1 MDQDFSLFPTQASSI
16 APELDFLY
24 FFLWAI
30 TAFFT
35 VLIFAL
41 IIFFAIKYRR
51 RDESVPP
58 PIEGSTKL
66 EMAWTIIP
74 FVIVMVIFVWGAR
87 LFFHVYRPPDDALVI
102 NVVGKQWMWKL
113 QHPDGKREINELHV
127 PRGRPIRLMMASQDV
142 LHSFYIPAFRVKQD
156 VVPGRYS
163 VTWFE
168 PTKSGVYHLFCAE
181 YCGTQHSGM
190 IGRVVVME
198 PDEYQDWLT
207 GTPSDQSP
215 AEAGALLFTQQGCIT
230 CHGVQGPSLAGVF
243 GSQVRLSDGRTVRAD
258 DEYLRKSIL
267 NSTDDLVEGF
277 PPIMPSY
284 RGQLS
289 EEQVMNLVAY
299 IKSLKDKQQMPA
311 TEPGG
316 RTAAPTQGAGQA
328 R

>member
-1 MDQDFSLFPTQASSI
+1 MFIAQEDFSLFPDQASSV
-16 APELDFLY
+16 APEIDMLY

-51 RDESVPP
+51 RNEAVPP

-66 EMAWTIIP
+66 ELAWTIIP

-87 LFFHVYRPPDDALVI
+87 LFFNVYRPPDDALVI

-127 PRGRPIRLMMASQDV
+127 PRGRPIRLTMASQDV

-168 PTKSGVYHLFCAE
+168 PTRTGVYHLFCAE

-190 IGRVVVME
+190 IGRVVVMD

-207 GTPSDQSP
+207 GTPSDLSP
-215 AEAGALLFTQQGCIT
+215 ADAGALLFAQQGCIT
-230 CHGVQGPSLAGVF
+230 CHGVQAPSLAGVF
-243 GSQVRLSDGRTVRAD
+243 GSQVRLSDGRTVTAD
-258 DEYLRKSIL
+258 EEYIRESIL
-267 NSTDDLVEGF
+267 NSTDKIVEGY

-284 RGQLS
+284 RQQLS
-289 EEQVMNLVAY
+289 EEQVMNLIAY
-299 IKSLKDKQQMPA
+299 IKSLKDKQDMPA
-311 TEPGG
+311 QPG
-316 RTAAPTQGAGQA
+316 AAPSGRGQ
-328 R
+328 